1 MPGTISREELRS
13 AIHDGNTVTVVD
25 ALPSAPYA
33 RRHLPGAVNVVAE
46 DPDERVRADLPD
58 RAVSI
63 VTYSTDH
70 ACTRGPEL
78 AERLERLGYSDVRNY
93 EDGIEY
99 WVAAGYPIERQ

>member
-13 AIHDGNTVTVVD
+13 AIDDDTVTVVD
-25 ALPSAPYA
+25 ALPSAPFA

-46 DPDERVRADLPD
+46 DPDGQVRAVLPD

-70 ACTRGPEL
+70 ACARGPKL

-93 EDGIEY
+93 EDGIED
-99 WVAAGYPIERQ
+99 WVAAGYSVERQ